1 MPPVRPRPAYRLGG
15 RDGSDAGDRAKAG
28 KGLVGRPAAWHER
41 GAAIADFAMVSGL
54 VTLVFVAVFQVGL
67 AMHIRN
73 TLISCASEGARLG
86 ARADIAPEEGAARAR
101 QLITRS
107 ISATFARD
115 VSASVETVDG
125 VGVVAVHVRARLP
138 VIGPFGP
145 DGRLDVVGRAYLESQ

>member
-1 MPPVRPRPAYRLGG
+1 MPPLRPRPASRLEGQVG
-15 RDGSDAGDRAKAG
+15 RETGHRARAG
-28 KGLVGRPAAWHER
+28 KSLVGHPAARHER

-86 ARADIAPEEGAARAR
+86 ARADTAPEEGAERAR

-107 ISATFARD
+107 ISATFAQD

-125 VGVVAVHVRARLP
+125 VRVVTVHVRSPLP

-145 DGRLDVVGRAYLESQ
+145 DGRLYVVGRAYLEAQ